1 MSHLSL
7 TSKILKE
14 CYEDD
19 FLPKDTNESTFRG
32 CKNAGQKCSLMD
44 WKGAG
49 NKTRTTLEQ
58 AEQILQKENSS
69 SKALVLIRS
78 VLASGV

>member
-1 MSHLSL
+1 MSKLA
-7 TSKILKE
+7 SKILKE
-14 CYEDD
+14 CYEDN
-19 FLPKDTNESTFRG
+19 FTSKDCGEPTFRG
-32 CKNAGQKCSLMD
+32 CSKPGQKCSLKD

-49 NKTRTTLEQ
+49 SKTKTALEE
-58 AEQILQKENSS
+58 AERILQKENSS